1 MEYTKK
7 NNKEELNFYEIIGLL
22 AACITTASFLPQVFK
37 TYKTK
42 DTSGLS
48 LTMYIAFFIGI
59 ILWLIYG
66 IQLNSLPMI
75 LANVITAMLS
85 LFLIIMK
92 LKYK

>member
-1 MEYTKK
+1 VID
-7 NNKEELNFYEIIGLL
+7 FYEIIGLL

-59 ILWLIYG
+59 VLW
-66 IQLNSLPMI
+66 NSFKQF
-75 LANVITAMLS
+75 ANDFSELYHCNFIFISNNYEIKA
-85 LFLIIMK
+85 
-92 LKYK
+92 

>member
-7 NNKEELNFYEIIGLL
+7 NNKEVLNFYEIIGLL

-59 ILWLIYG
+59 FLLLIYG
-66 IQLNSLPMI
+66 IHLNSLPMI

>member
-1 MEYTKK
+1 VID
-7 NNKEELNFYEIIGLL
+7 FFEIIGLL

-48 LTMYIAFFIGI
+48 LTMYVAFFIGI
-59 ILWLIYG
+59 VLWLIYG
-66 IQLNSLPMI
+66 MYLNSLPMI